1 MGMNFR
7 FKALQRMRE
16 PDELD
21 SPTLLAAPRGWIAV
35 FVVMI
40 IMGSAIAWAFLG
52 TLPITVNATG
62 LLTRP
67 GGIASVQSPYS
78 GMVRQLTVRPGQTL
92 TAGTPI
98 AQVQDATGNLDEVT
112 SPFGGQVISLAATI
126 GEVIQAGATL
136 ATVEGI
142 EGAND
147 RLIAMI
153 FVPSSDSVSL
163 APGDPVGLSVS
174 TAPSSVFGLLR
185 GRVSSVSAYPLTF
198 GALSGLVGGDL
209 SAQRYSSI
217 SAPRLVVIEL
227 LPDHATRSGYSWST
241 TNGPPVTLSTQVSV
255 SATIELGSQTPFSL
269 VLGR

>member
-1 MGMNFR
+1 MNFR

-78 GMVRQLTVRPGQTL
+78 GMVRQLTVRPTQTL
-92 TAGTPI
+92 AAGTPI
-98 AQVQDATGNLDEVT
+98 AQIQDATGRLDEVT
-112 SPFGGQVISLAATI
+112 SPFGGQVISLAVTI
-126 GEVIQAGATL
+126 GEVIQGGATV

-153 FVPSSDSVSL
+153 FVPSSNSVSL
-163 APGDPVGLSVS
+163 APGDQVGLSVS
-174 TAPSSVFGLLR
+174 TAPSAVFGLLR

-217 SAPRLVVIEL
+217 V
-227 LPDHATRSGYSWST
+227 
-241 TNGPPVTLSTQVSV
+241 GP
-255 SATIELGSQTPFSL
+255 AARG
-269 VLGR
+269 GRAVA